1 MPVDLSILGLLIFLL
16 EFLIQSSRRNA
27 PPHNR
32 QSPLHDRRITIKI
45 RGMIHLIHY
54 HSTNIYPL
62 CKQAVQLPMYNMF
75 RTPHGKTLYLVPEC
89 CVTEMK

>member
-32 QSPLHDRRITIKI
+32 QSLQPRPKDYNQDSRNDSFDSLSFDK
-45 RGMIHLIHY
+45 HL
-54 HSTNIYPL
+54 S
-62 CKQAVQLPMYNMF
+62 V
-75 RTPHGKTLYLVPEC
+75 V
-89 CVTEMK
+89 